1 MFMRDPRKGY
11 RISKENCFLLNH
23 HRVHIKYTGSIEN
36 ITKKRGNEKYA
47 IYDVDGIE
55 VRCFDLELN
64 FETGLI
70 LPMLEKGRPVLQL
83 ATSVD

>member
-1 MFMRDPRKGY
+1 M
-11 RISKENCFLLNH
+11 
-23 HRVHIKYTGSIEN
+23 TT

-55 VRCFDLELN
+55 VRCFDLNLN

-83 ATSVD
+83 AKELE

>member
-1 MFMRDPRKGY
+1 MWLRNIKKGY
-11 RISKENCFLLNH
+11 RVSKENCFLLNH
-23 HRVHIKYTGSIEN
+23 HRIHIRYTGDISR

-83 ATSVD
+83 AKEIE